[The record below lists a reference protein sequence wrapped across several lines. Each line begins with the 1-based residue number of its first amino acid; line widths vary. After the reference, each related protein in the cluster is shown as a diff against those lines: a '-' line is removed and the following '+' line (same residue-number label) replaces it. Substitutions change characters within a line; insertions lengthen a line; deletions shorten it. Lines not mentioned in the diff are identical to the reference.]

1 MMKRYLGWGL
11 VVGLLLTMPLI
22 ALMYL
27 ADQLLNLPFVPFNLF
42 DWVARVLPGDI
53 ITFGIDTMISG
64 LLLVGGESAVANAK
78 SAEQLSA
85 VLMFLTVGVLATVV
99 YFLVL
104 GWRRIRPDKLS
115 GLVLGALVG
124 LPLIALSTT
133 VSLTDVSPLLS
144 IGWLILLFLGWGVAV
159 SWAAAHVLEP
169 VESDVNAV
177 QQVSRRQFLIRL
189 GAGAATITVV
199 GAGVGILLS
208 RRQGEEEIA
217 AATAAGHA
225 ATETDAASFPNANDP
240 VVPAP
245 GTRPEY
251 TPLKDHYKV
260 FLRTEPSIINE
271 NDWMLPITGMVTN
284 PQLLKLDEI
293 RNNYPPRDQF
303 VTISCI
309 SGRIGTSLIGTTQW
323 TGVSAQDLL
332 ADLGIQEGA
341 QYLDITCDDGFHE
354 SVALDL
360 INQDERIMFCYD
372 WDGQPLPKDH
382 GFPLRIWIPDRFG
395 MKQPKW
401 ITGIE
406 VTDEY
411 REGYWVE
418 RNWSETAQVKVTSV
432 IDNVALDAVYEQNGQ
447 QLVPMGGIAWAGDR
461 QISKVEVRVDNGAWQ
476 EAQLR
481 QPLSET
487 TWVIWRYEWP
497 FETGNHT
504 FEVRC
509 YDGDGVL
516 QIEESSEQRP
526 DGATGID
533 SFDI

>member
-1 MMKRYLGWGL
+1 MKRSLGWGL
-11 VVGLLLTMPLI
+11 LIGLLLTVPLI

-27 ADQLLNLPFVPFNLF
+27 ADQLVNLPFVPFNLF
-42 DWVARVLPGDI
+42 DWTTRMLPGDL

-64 LLLVGGESAVANAK
+64 LLLLGGTSAVGNAK
-78 SAEQLSA
+78 AAEQMSA
-85 VLMFLTVGVLATVV
+85 VLAFLTAGTLAVVV

-104 GWRRIRPDKLS
+104 SWRRLRPSLLS
-115 GLVLGALVG
+115 GVILGALVG
-124 LPLIALSTT
+124 LPLIMISTT
-133 VSLTDVSPLLS
+133 VTDLSPL
-144 IGWLILLFLGWGVAV
+144 ITFVWLLLIFLGWGVAA
-159 SWAAAHVLEP
+159 SWAAAHVLES
-169 VESDVNAV
+169 EDVSEVRSV

-189 GAGAATITVV
+189 GSGAAAITVV
-199 GAGVGILLS
+199 STGVGVMLS
-208 RRQGEEEIA
+208 RRAAEE
-217 AATAAGHA
+217 ATAAVTANSHA
-225 ATETDAASFPNANDP
+225 APESDSVSFPNSNDP

-260 FLRTEPSIINE
+260 FLRTEPSLIDE
-271 NDWMLPITGMVTN
+271 SAWMLPITGMVDK
-284 PQLLKLDEI
+284 PKMLKLSEI
-293 RNNYPPRDQF
+293 REQYPSRDQY
-303 VTISCI
+303 VTLSCI
-309 SGRIGTSLIGTTQW
+309 SGRIGTSLISTTQW
-323 TGVSAQDLL
+323 SGVSAQDLL

-341 QYLDITCDDGFHE
+341 RYLDITCDDGFHE

-360 INQDERIMFCYD
+360 IDQDERIMFCYD

-382 GFPLRIWIPDRFG
+382 GFPLRIWIPDVYG

-401 ITGIE
+401 ITGIN

-432 IDNVALDAVYEQNGQ
+432 IDTVALDAIYENNGQ
-447 QLVPMGGIAWAGDR
+447 QMVPVGGIAWAGDR
-461 QISKVEVRVDNGAWQ
+461 QISKVELRVDDGAWQ

-497 FETGNHT
+497 FVAGNHT

-509 YDGDGVL
+509 YDGNGEL
-516 QIEESSEQRP
+516 QIVESSDQRP
-526 DGATGID
+526 DGATGIH
-533 SFDI
+533 SYDI